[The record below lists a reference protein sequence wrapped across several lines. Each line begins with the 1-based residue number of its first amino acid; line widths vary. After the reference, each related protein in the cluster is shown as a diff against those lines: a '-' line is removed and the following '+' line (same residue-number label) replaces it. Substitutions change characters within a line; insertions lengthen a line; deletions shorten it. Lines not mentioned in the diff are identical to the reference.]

1 MTIQF
6 SIFLENSPGR
16 LANLLDI
23 LGRSKIMVRA
33 MEIAEVGNYGIV
45 RMIVDD
51 DEKALKVLRE
61 ANMAVNQANVIVIDL
76 EKITSAVNA
85 LGDVGVNIEYA
96 YTMDNRRVILKV
108 NNEAKALNVL
118 SNSRLKIY
126 TTND

>member
-1 MTIQF
+1 
-6 SIFLENSPGR
+6 LENSPGR